1 MLRDFDMKQRCA
13 SVRIIYLMKVPT
25 AMYPF
30 VTHDPNM
37 FKLKTLLDLE
47 IKSVSSEG
55 KLQNSW

>member
-13 SVRIIYLMKVPT
+13 VCSNYLFDESSHGDVS
-25 AMYPF
+25 F

-37 FKLKTLLDLE
+37 FKLKTLRDLE